1 MRKIVLLILAFLAGG
16 AILAQEMPSDFHRIT
31 LESTFQ
37 QFQATN
43 NAAGMGLF
51 QPHSGSQTQIE
62 TFYSAGDD
70 HLSQEGSP
78 DYGFDFSTLRYDRF
92 SDKLFMRGSFHYSLD
107 REKERKWSDVIDPWF
122 SIPFI
127 YGNAIAKDYDK
138 HQCGLTLDLYTAPLA
153 DWISVG
159 IRTKYDVAD
168 ISGLR
173 DPRPRTGYLNYQ
185 FVPSALATFGSHHVG
200 LDLGY
205 GYSKEKLSGLTTIQS
220 YPNLYYYKMSG
231 LDHVDGAIGAYSGF
245 KRQFYGPR
253 YLADLSYCYT
263 SGHVRALVSGG
274 LEYGR
279 LDAYGDKKGSPG
291 SWNYF
296 LYNALADIQ
305 FQNGSLLHQI
315 HWTGSFKDAGA
326 DEFLQELNSE
336 KDPVTGITTETWVT
350 LYEYKNRYMLK
361 QYETALDYTLYGGYT
376 GSDYKW
382 TMQAGAAFD
391 AFEKDCYL
399 PNSVFAS
406 DRITLSLGGT
416 FLLYESDRPI
426 QIKVGDYPRHR
437 LEASVNALGSLPLM
451 TFQRLLYEND
461 YAREVLI
468 PDAVHYGKKRFGG
481 NASLTWTFPLNL
493 GKAGWA
499 NGYVRLSGGY
509 CKAMPEGNRTNATLS
524 VGLFTF

>member
-1 MRKIVLLILAFLAGG
+1 MRKLFLLTLAFLAGG
-16 AILAQEMPSDFHRIT
+16 AILAQDYPSDFHRHT
-31 LESTFQ
+31 LESAFQ

-51 QPHSGSQTQIE
+51 QPLGGSRTQVE

-78 DYGFDFSTLRYDRF
+78 DYGFDFSTLRYDKF

-107 REKERKWSDVIDPWF
+107 REKERKWSDVMDPWF

-127 YGNAIAKDYDK
+127 YGNSVAKDYDK
-138 HQCGLTLDLYTAPLA
+138 HLCGLTFDLYTAPLA

-159 IRTKYDVAD
+159 VRTKYDVAD

-185 FVPSALATFGSHHVG
+185 AVPSALVTFGPHHVG
-200 LDLGY
+200 LDFGY

-231 LDHVDGAIGAYSGF
+231 LDHVEGAIGAYSGF

-253 YLADLSYCYT
+253 YLADLSYAYT
-263 SGHVRALVSGG
+263 AGNVRALVSGG

-291 SWNYF
+291 SYNYF
-296 LYNALADIQ
+296 LYSAVADMQ
-305 FQNGSLLHQI
+305 LQSGRSLHRL
-315 HWTGSFKDAGA
+315 HWTGRYKDAGA

-350 LYEYKNRYMLK
+350 LYAYKNRYMLK
-361 QYETALDYTLYGGYT
+361 QYQMELDYTLFGACNGSGYRWSLEAGAGYDAFDKTCFLPSSVFVSERASLYLGGSVRLLDRNGHRVDAEARAT
-376 GSDYKW
+376 GSMPFK
-382 TMQAGAAFD
+382 TVQA
-391 AFEKDCYL
+391 L
-399 PNSVFAS
+399 HTS
-406 DRITLSLGGT
+406 
-416 FLLYESDRPI
+416 
-426 QIKVGDYPRHR
+426 
-437 LEASVNALGSLPLM
+437 
-451 TFQRLLYEND
+451 ND
-461 YAREVLI
+461 YTREVLA
-468 PDAVHYGKKRFGG
+468 PDAEYYARQRLGG
-481 NASLTWTFPLNL
+481 NGSLTWTFPLNL
-493 GKAGWA
+493 GKAGMA

-509 CKAMPEGNRTNATLS
+509 CKALPEGSLGNAALS

>member
-1 MRKIVLLILAFLAGG
+1 MRNTFLLTIALFAGG
-16 AILAQEMPSDFHRIT
+16 SLLGQEVPSDFHRHT
-31 LESTFQ
+31 LESAFQ

-51 QPHSGSQTQIE
+51 QPVSGSQTQIE

-70 HLSQEGSP
+70 HLSQQGSP

-107 REKERKWSDVIDPWF
+107 REKDRKWSDVIDPWF

-138 HQCGLTLDLYTAPLA
+138 HRCGLTLDLYTAPLA
-153 DWISVG
+153 GWISLGV
-159 IRTKYDVAD
+159 RTKYDVAD

-185 FVPSALATFGSHHVG
+185 VVPSVLATFGAHHVG

-253 YLADLSYCYT
+253 FLADLSYAY
-263 SGHVRALVSGG
+263 SAGNVRALVSGG
-274 LEYGR
+274 AEYGR

-291 SWNYF
+291 SYNYF
-296 LYNALADIQ
+296 LYNAIADLQ
-305 FQNGSLLHQI
+305 LQSGRTWHRL
-315 HWTGSFKDAGA
+315 HWTGRYKDAGA
-326 DEFLQELNSE
+326 DEFLQELDAE

-361 QYETALDYTLYGGYT
+361 QYETTLDYTLYGACT
-376 GSDYKW
+376 GSDYRW
-382 TMQAGAAFD
+382 SLQAGAAYTGFL
-391 AFEKDCYL
+391 KNSYL
-399 PNSVFAS
+399 PFSVFKS
-406 DRITLSLGGT
+406 DVLSFSLGGT
-416 FLLYESDRPI
+416 FLLADVR
-426 QIKVGDYPRHR
+426 RHR
-437 LEASVNALGSLPLM
+437 LEAGLQATCSLPLL

-461 YAREVLI
+461 YTREVLE
-468 PDAVHYGKKRFGG
+468 PDDVYYGKQRFGG
-481 NASLTWTFPLNL
+481 AGSLTWTFPMNL
-493 GKAGWA
+493 GKAGLA

-509 CKAMPEGNRTNATLS
+509 GKALPTGSLANVSLS

>member
-1 MRKIVLLILAFLAGG
+1 MRKMILLALAFLAGG
-16 AILAQEMPSDFHRIT
+16 AALAQDYPSDFHRHT
-31 LESTFQ
+31 LESAFQ

-43 NAAGMGLF
+43 NGAGMGLF
-51 QPHSGSQTQIE
+51 QPMSGSQTQIE
-62 TFYSAGDD
+62 TFYTGGDD

-78 DYGFDFSTLRYDRF
+78 DYGFDFSTLRYDKF

-107 REKERKWSDVIDPWF
+107 KEKERKWSDVMDPWF

-127 YGNAIAKDYDK
+127 YGSSVAKDYDK
-138 HQCGLTLDLYTAPLA
+138 HRCGLTFDLYTAPLA

-185 FVPSALATFGSHHVG
+185 AVPSVLATFGAHHVG

-231 LDHVDGAIGAYSGF
+231 LDHLEGAIGAYSGF

-253 YLADLSYCYT
+253 YLADLSYGYAAG
-263 SGHVRALVSGG
+263 SVRALVSGG
-274 LEYGR
+274 AEYGR

-291 SWNYF
+291 SYNYF
-296 LYNALADIQ
+296 LYSGVADVQIQ
-305 FQNGSLLHQI
+305 RGRSLHRL
-315 HWTGSFKDAGA
+315 HWTGRYKDAGA

-336 KDPVTGITTETWVT
+336 KDPVTGIATETWVT

-361 QYETALDYTLYGGYT
+361 QYETSLDYTLYGGCT
-376 GSDYKW
+376 GTDYRW
-382 TMQAGAAFD
+382 SLTAGAGWSEFLKECFLPYSNFSAHTLAF
-391 AFEKDCYL
+391 
-399 PNSVFAS
+399 
-406 DRITLSLGGT
+406 SLGGSVR
-416 FLLYESDRPI
+416 LVER
-426 QIKVGDYPRHR
+426 GRHR
-437 LEASVNALGSLPLM
+437 VEAEVQATGSLPLK
-451 TFQRLLYEND
+451 TDLGVLSDNEYT
-461 YAREVLI
+461 REVLV
-468 PDAVHYGKKRFGG
+468 PDAAYYGKQRFGG
-481 NASLTWTFPLNL
+481 TGSLTWTFPLNL
-493 GKAGWA
+493 GKAGMA

-509 CKAMPEGNRTNATLS
+509 GKALPEGSRVNASLS

>member
-1 MRKIVLLILAFLAGG
+1 MRKVFLLTLAFLAGG
-16 AILAQEMPSDFHRIT
+16 AVLAQDYPSDFHRHT
-31 LESTFQ
+31 LESAFQ

-51 QPHSGSQTQIE
+51 QPLSGSQTQIE

-107 REKERKWSDVIDPWF
+107 KEKERKWSDVMDPWF

-127 YGNAIAKDYDK
+127 YGNSVAKDYDK
-138 HQCGLTLDLYTAPLA
+138 HKCGLTLDLYTAPLA

-159 IRTKYDVAD
+159 VRTKYDVAD

-185 FVPSALATFGSHHVG
+185 IVPSVLASFGAHHVG
-200 LDLGY
+200 LDFGY

-231 LDHVDGAIGAYSGF
+231 LDHVNGAIGAYSGF

-253 YLADLSYCYT
+253 YLADLSYGYT
-263 SGHVRALVSGG
+263 AGSVRALVSGG

-279 LDAYGDKKGSPG
+279 LDAYGDKKASPG
-291 SWNYF
+291 SFNY
-296 LYNALADIQ
+296 LQYSAVADLQLRSGSALHR
-305 FQNGSLLHQI
+305 L
-315 HWTGSFKDAGA
+315 HWTGRYKDAGA

-361 QYETALDYTLYGGYT
+361 QYETALDYTLFGACT
-376 GSDYKW
+376 GSDYRW
-382 TMQAGAAFD
+382 SLETGAGWSGFLKEC
-391 AFEKDCYL
+391 FL
-399 PNSVFAS
+399 PYSNFSSEALTF
-406 DRITLSLGGT
+406 SLGGSVR
-416 FLLYESDRPI
+416 LLER
-426 QIKVGDYPRHR
+426 GRH
-437 LEASVNALGSLPLM
+437 SVDAEVKAKGSLPMKTDLG
-451 TFQRLLYEND
+451 LLSDNEYT
-461 YAREVLI
+461 REVLE
-468 PDAVHYGKKRFGG
+468 PDAAYYGKQRFGG
-481 NASLTWTFPLNL
+481 TGSLTWTFPLNL
-493 GKAGWA
+493 GKAGMA
-499 NGYVRLSGGY
+499 KGYVRLSGGY
-509 CKAMPEGNRTNATLS
+509 CKALPEGSLGNAALS

>member
-1 MRKIVLLILAFLAGG
+1 MRKTVLLTLAFLAGG
-16 AILAQEMPSDFHRIT
+16 AALAQEVPSDFHRLT
-31 LESTFQ
+31 LEEVFQ
-37 QFQATN
+37 QFQATD

-51 QPHSGSQTQIE
+51 QPLSGSRTQIE

-70 HLSQEGSP
+70 HLSQQGSP

-159 IRTKYDVAD
+159 LRTKYDVAD

-173 DPRPRTGYLNYQ
+173 DPRPRTGYLDYQ
-185 FVPSALATFGSHHVG
+185 LVPSALATFGAHHVG

-253 YLADLSYCYT
+253 FLADLSYAYT
-263 SGHVRALVSGG
+263 AGNVRALVSGG
-274 LEYGR
+274 AEYGR
-279 LDAYGDKKGSPG
+279 LDAFGDKKGSPG
-291 SWNYF
+291 SYNYF
-296 LYNALADIQ
+296 LYHAVADLQ
-305 FQNGSLLHQI
+305 LQGDRNLHRL
-315 HWTGSFKDAGA
+315 HWTGRFKDAGA
-326 DEFLQELNSE
+326 DEFLQELQAE

-361 QYETALDYTLYGGYT
+361 QYETALDYTLYGACT
-376 GSDYKW
+376 GSDYRW
-382 TMQAGAAFD
+382 SLQAGAAYNGFL
-391 AFEKDCYL
+391 KNSYL
-399 PNSVFAS
+399 PFSVFKS
-406 DRITLSLGGT
+406 DVLSFSLGGS
-416 FLLYESDRPI
+416 FLVADVR
-426 QIKVGDYPRHR
+426 KHR
-437 LEASVNALGSLPLM
+437 LEASLQATGSLPLL

-461 YAREVLI
+461 YTREVLA
-468 PDAVHYGKKRFGG
+468 PDAVYYGKRRFGG
-481 NASLTWTFPLNL
+481 TGSLTWTFPMNL
-493 GKAGWA
+493 GKAGLA

-509 CKAMPEGNRTNATLS
+509 VQAMPAGSLANVSLS

>member
-1 MRKIVLLILAFLAGG
+1 MRKIFLLTPALLAGG
-16 AILAQEMPSDFHRIT
+16 ALLAQNNTSDFHRHT
-31 LESTFQ
+31 LESAFQ

-51 QPHSGSQTQIE
+51 QPISGSQTQIE

-107 REKERKWSDVIDPWF
+107 KEKGRKWSDVMDPWF

-127 YGNAIAKDYDK
+127 YGSSVAKDYDK
-138 HQCGLTLDLYTAPLA
+138 HQCGLTFDLYTAPLA

-185 FVPSALATFGSHHVG
+185 AVPSVLASFGPHHVG

-231 LDHVDGAIGAYSGF
+231 LDHVEGAIGAYSGF

-253 YLADLSYCYT
+253 CLADLSYGYAA
-263 SGHVRALVSGG
+263 GKVRALVSGG
-274 LEYGR
+274 MEYGR

-291 SWNYF
+291 SYNYF
-296 LYNALADIQ
+296 LYSAVADLQ
-305 FQNGSLLHQI
+305 LRSGSSLHRI
-315 HWTGSFKDAGA
+315 HWTGRYKDAGA

-336 KDPVTGITTETWVT
+336 KDPVTGIATETWVT
-350 LYEYKNRYMLK
+350 LYDYKNRYMLR
-361 QYETALDYTLYGGYT
+361 QYQMELDYTLFGACTGADYRWSLEAGAGYDAFDKTSYLPSSVFVSERASLHLGGAVRLLDSKGHKVDAEVQAT
-376 GSDYKW
+376 GSMPVR
-382 TMQAGAAFD
+382 TV
-391 AFEKDCYL
+391 L
-399 PNSVFAS
+399 
-406 DRITLSLGGT
+406 
-416 FLLYESDRPI
+416 
-426 QIKVGDYPRHR
+426 
-437 LEASVNALGSLPLM
+437 ALHTS
-451 TFQRLLYEND
+451 ND
-461 YAREVLI
+461 YTREVLE
-468 PDAVHYGKKRFGG
+468 PDAAYYGKQRVGG
-481 NASLTWTFPLNL
+481 SGSLTWTFPLNL
-493 GKAGWA
+493 GKAGMA
-499 NGYVRLSGGY
+499 KGYVRLSGGY
-509 CKAMPEGNRTNATLS
+509 GKALPEGSLGNAALS
-524 VGLFTF
+524 VGLFTL